1 MTKQKKQETYIDTDT
16 HLSTYSGY
24 PQNCKTTES
33 EVILYIHRTYGEREE
48 REEDRERIHKNKEKI
63 FLIF

>member
-1 MTKQKKQETYIDTDT
+1 MTKQKNEKHIDTDT

-48 REEDRERIHKNKEKI
+48 REEDGEIEYIKI
-63 FLIF
+63 KKRYF